1 MGVARRT
8 VSIIP
13 DNYRIKDK
21 LSYPYSIL
29 IYLRRLIYQRKNK
42 RMVCAEVEERFYTFK
57 IYNFRKRKLRR
68 LNYSYSAFCLSKHHY
83 RC

>member
-8 VSIIP
+8 VTIIP
-13 DNYRIKDK
+13 DHYHVEDELGNPYFI
-21 LSYPYSIL
+21 LVYP
-29 IYLRRLIYQRKNK
+29 RRNRK
-42 RMVCAEVEERFYTFK
+42 MVRVEVEERLYMFK

-68 LNYSYSAFCLSKHHY
+68 LNYSYSAFYISRHHY